1 MAPKKST
8 VEGKIERIA
17 SAAKGI
23 VTRQELIRA
32 GISPDEITHRLEIG
46 ALIPEHRGVYRVGH
60 RAPNFESSYMAAV
73 KARGKG
79 ALLSGRAAAY
89 LLGLIKGKPPPPEVT
104 ALPTGTGRVALQSS
118 AATTAPPGGAF
129 RSPPSP
135 APSSTSRLA

>member
-1 MAPKKST
+1 MAPKKRT

-60 RAPNFESSYMAAV
+60 RAPSFESSYIAAV
-73 KARGKG
+73 RPAARG
-79 ALLSGRAAAY
+79 RC
-89 LLGLIKGKPPPPEVT
+89 
-104 ALPTGTGRVALQSS
+104 S
-118 AATTAPPGGAF
+118 AAGPPHTCSG
-129 RSPPSP
+129 
-135 APSSTSRLA
+135 